1 MARTGSPK
9 LSHSGYSLV
18 ELLVVLAI
26 VAILVIGGVSTLGNR
41 GGNAVRVVLDELEG
55 AIMDAQKYASSTGK
69 DVAIVTWGPY
79 SANGTVP
86 TMYMARG
93 LTTVTSAAFTPPTP
107 PPTIIVYPQA
117 IQDVGNNPP
126 ATPTAVQQ
134 TVATV
139 FAPTRTREYMNAGV
153 VVNGSNWWANAMTAN
168 GKGMKNVD
176 ITTVAPFNADA
187 SFQAANTN
195 ANNLFQ
201 TALNYVTIS
210 GSNKRFN
217 NTFIIQVVSTSTSG
231 FAVPGGAM
239 GVIVVLNNGASVYKF
254 YNSGVNSG
262 DGQWRR
268 I

>member
-9 LSHSGYSLV
+9 HSHSGYSLV

-26 VAILVIGGVSTLGNR
+26 VAILVIAGVSALGNR
-41 GGNAVRVVLDELEG
+41 GGNGVRVVMDELEG
-55 AIMDAQKYASSTGK
+55 AILDAHKYASSTGK

-79 SANGTVP
+79 SANGTIP

-93 LTTVTSAAFTPPTP
+93 LTSIAANFAT
-107 PPTIIVYPQA
+107 A
-117 IQDVGNNPP
+117 IQTVVLTPP

-153 VVNGSNWWANAMTAN
+153 VDANTNANWWAIAMAAN
-168 GKGMKNVD
+168 GQGRSNVD
-176 ITTVAPFNADA
+176 ITTVAPFSTDA
-187 SFQAANTN
+187 NFQAANTA

-201 TALNYVTIS
+201 SNLNSVTIS

-217 NTFIIQVVSTSTSG
+217 SSFIIQVVSTSSSG
-231 FAVPGGAM
+231 YAVPGGAM
-239 GVIVVLNNGASVYKF
+239 GLIVVLNNGATVYKF
-254 YNSGVNSG
+254 YNSGVNNG